1 MTRLSPETVARHISD
16 GVKTIDFL
24 IAASGWSDQEIR
36 RYAMDMGYAL
46 NAANGRFRP
55 VPPATTKAGVAAS
68 PIQRPTSGPLLANAS
83 DRTAPP
89 ALASEIRPVHRDLIT
104 EGKAHSVMRVQR
116 AAVKAEVALQT
127 LANLLDAT
135 RAEEA
140 AKRRAEEEKAAAR
153 AEVERLEQQLADA
166 KAKLRGAPKP
176 KPDTVQQKPAG
187 KRAAIG
193 VDYHALDQWCQDTGR
208 DWRKQGMGRP
218 SNVLIA
224 EFNAAT
230 QAVAS

>member
-24 IAASGWSDQEIR
+24 IAASGWSDQEVR
-36 RYAMDMGYAL
+36 RYAMDMGYAV
-46 NAANGRFRP
+46 NAANRRFRP
-55 VPPATTKAGVAAS
+55 VPPATTKEGVAAS

-83 DRTAPP
+83 ERTAPP

-104 EGKAHSVMRVQR
+104 EGKAHSAVKVQR

-140 AKRRAEEEKAAAR
+140 AKRRAEAEKAAAR
-153 AEVERLEQQLADA
+153 AEVERLEKQLADA
-166 KAKLRGAPKP
+166 KAKLRAPARAAATAAAAPKQAGIAAKDIRAWAASANVGCP
-176 KPDTVQQKPAG
+176 PTGPVPA
-187 KRAAIG
+187 KVVDAYLAA
-193 VDYHALDQWCQDTGR
+193 HQDG
-208 DWRKQGMGRP
+208 
-218 SNVLIA
+218 
-224 EFNAAT
+224 AA
-230 QAVAS
+230 